1 MADDL
6 TPPQSQASQTA
17 VGENGCRVSK
27 RVAYCASAVVVKK
40 KQEGKKT
47 PLFGRGRNGT
57 KSGERYF
64 PLSPPSSSEL
74 EGGLSQGRV
83 LRATEKEDEKFAS
96 MAFAKKGGNLS
107 PFHLIRNGSE
117 LCPVTLQ
124 PLPWIG

>member
-1 MADDL
+1 MGRRKIGGRPHTAAE
-6 TPPQSQASQTA
+6 PSQTA
-17 VGENGCRVSK
+17 VGENGCRVAK

-57 KSGERYF
+57 KSGERNF

-74 EGGLSQGRV
+74 EGGGGSQGRV

-96 MAFAKKGGNLS
+96 MVFAKTKVENCQR
-107 PFHLIRNGSE
+107 FNMERE
-117 LCPVTLQ
+117 
-124 PLPWIG
+124 